1 LAVDGKSSTN
11 VCVIPPELY
20 LSIDGHKVTG
30 ARTIGEAGKSL
41 SSRILDI
48 AFRAKTKLAPANGIK
63 KPPNAGPMIPEM
75 LNCKPLKV
83 AAEGNSAFETT

>member
-75 LNCKPLKV
+75 LNLQ
-83 AAEGNSAFETT
+83 TTQGCRRGQLRV